1 MGCHTWFFNKIADI
15 PPEHIKIYKERG
27 AYTIRNSH
35 IFKCTCKQFL
45 DGIDRDLVDS
55 RKRKDKNWT
64 EILQKMNSKEYY
76 ERAIKKYKKRLELFE
91 SDETDIS
98 KLIKAFSDEHIL
110 FGKTL
115 DDYYEVPEYG
125 DNFRVYGYPPEKFY
139 DAESAIKFL
148 EGYDNK
154 KITYEGREGMCDE
167 IRDIITEFFNK
178 YPNGKLEYG

>member
-27 AYTIRNSH
+27 AYSIRNSY
-35 IFKCTCKQFL
+35 IFGCTCKQFL
-45 DGIDRDLVDS
+45 DDIGRDLVDA
-55 RKRKDKNWT
+55 RKRKDENLSK
-64 EILQKMNSKEYY
+64 ILQKMNSKEYY
-76 ERAIKKYKKRLELFE
+76 ERHIKKYKRRLELFE

-98 KLIKAFSDEHIL
+98 KLLKALSDEHIL

-115 DDYYEVPEYG
+115 DDYYQVPEYW
-125 DNFRVYGYPPEKFY
+125 DNFRAYGYPPEKFY

-148 EGYDNK
+148 EGYDSK
-154 KITYEGREGMCDE
+154 KIIYGEREGMCDE
-167 IRDIITEFFNK
+167 IRDIIIEFFNK